1 MAKVLITGITGQDGS
16 YLAEE
21 YLARGWVVHGI
32 VRRTSNLER
41 KRIDHLFDKNSRTK
55 AQPLILHYADLNDPL
70 ALVRLISEIEPE
82 VIVNLAAQSHVG
94 VSFEV
99 PIETSLV
106 TGLGALVLFEAARI
120 VNKEIKIYQAGSS
133 EMFGG
138 MLGRPIL
145 NENSSFYPKSPYAVA
160 KVFAHHSATNFRESF
175 GMKISNGILFNH
187 ESPRRG
193 ENFVS
198 RKITLSAARIS
209 MGLQQKLFLGNLDAK
224 RDWGHAR
231 EYAKAI
237 SLIAESENS
246 SDYVVAT
253 GQSFSVRQ
261 FVEITFKKL
270 NLEWEEFVHIDQ
282 GLFRPNEVE
291 DLLGDPTKILNDLN
305 WKHSV
310 DLDELID
317 EMLESDLKLT
327 QKELRSKS

>member
-1 MAKVLITGITGQDGS
+1 
-16 YLAEE
+16 
-21 YLARGWVVHGI
+21 
-32 VRRTSNLER
+32 
-41 KRIDHLFDKNSRTK
+41 
-55 AQPLILHYADLNDPL
+55 
-70 ALVRLISEIEPE
+70 LISEIEPE